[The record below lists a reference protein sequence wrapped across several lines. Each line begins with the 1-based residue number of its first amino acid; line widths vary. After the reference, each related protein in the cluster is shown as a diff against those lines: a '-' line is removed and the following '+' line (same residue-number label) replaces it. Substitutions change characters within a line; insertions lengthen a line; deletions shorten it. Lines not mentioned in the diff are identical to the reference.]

1 MVHVSVYG
9 AATETVTLTDAKGKA
24 FSVETDAGG
33 YGGVLEIPVGA
44 YTIAGSYTNF
54 SKTVAVDKL
63 TTRVDAMPD
72 GVIVYWYGYMP
83 HEPTKQAWSPSHET
97 RNGKIPEWEFN
108 ERSIHVWQ
116 GINGYDYCGS
126 MWFDNVETAG
136 GVPVIWTSG
145 KASTQSMAHVHFS
158 IANDITGN
166 LFPTISTHS
175 FSNEDKNVK
184 LQRVDAGTYDLAV
197 SVRSYGWNGSGDTHV
212 YALYIEPQEESPL
225 RSEKQGIAIGNTYRY
240 ANSLIAGD
248 WVKVSSLSFGSINY
262 VGQGT
267 EDYNAMM
274 IPVQAF
280 DYSGT
285 FLKLQLAL
293 YLWTSNKSNHTFRW
307 AVTTS
312 TANAKA
318 YKLGAG
324 DVTDEYQLAAGSFT
338 PPYSDAYQWHSF
350 ELTGCT
356 VESGTPF
363 YIYLWRDNTTYGNI
377 HVMESAVVTLEYEKD

>member
-9 AATETVTLTDAKGKA
+9 AATETVTLTNTKGKA
-24 FSVETDAGG
+24 YSVETDAGG
-33 YGGVLEIPVGA
+33 YGGVIEIPVGA

-83 HEPTKQAWSPSHET
+83 YEPRKAALSPSHET
-97 RNGKIPEWEFN
+97 RNGRNPEMEIH

-116 GINGYDYCGS
+116 AGASGSYCGS
-126 MWFDNVETAG
+126 IIFDNINTVG
-136 GVPVIWTSG
+136 GAPVLLSSG
-145 KASTQSMAHVHFS
+145 KTSANSLARVHFS
-158 IANDITGN
+158 IAEDITGN
-166 LFPTISTHS
+166 QFPTVGTYSLGV
-175 FSNEDKNVK
+175 EDTEVK
-184 LQRVDAGTYDLAV
+184 LDRVDAGTYDIAI
-197 SVRSYGWNGSGDTHV
+197 SVRNDVWNGNGDTNV
-212 YALYIEPQEESPL
+212 YAIYIEPQEESPL

-293 YLWTSNKSNHTFRW
+293 YLWTSDKSNHTFRW

-312 TANAKA
+312 TANAEA

-338 PPYSDAYQWHSF
+338 PPYSDAYQWHAF
-350 ELTGCT
+350 ELTDCT

-377 HVMESAVVTLEYEKD
+377 HVMDSAVVTLEYAKE

>member
-33 YGGVLEIPVGA
+33 YGGVLEIPVGT

-72 GVIVYWYGYMP
+72 GTIVYWYGYMP
-83 HEPTKQAWSPSHET
+83 YAPEAISWVHSGESNNDKKPTIT
-97 RNGKIPEWEFN
+97 DNGTYLTVTQPGV
-108 ERSIHVWQ
+108 S
-116 GINGYDYCGS
+116 GTYCGT
-126 MWFDNVETAG
+126 MKFDNVATNR
-136 GVPVIWTSG
+136 GVPTLISSG
-145 KASTQSMAHVHFS
+145 KKVSDSLVRCYFT
-158 IANDITGN
+158 IAEDITKDQ
-166 LFPTISTHS
+166 FPHIEAYKMDYQE
-175 FSNEDKNVK
+175 SNVQ
-184 LQRVDAGTYDLAV
+184 LGVVDAGTYDIAV
-197 SVRSYGWNGSGDTHV
+197 EVRNNVWTPGEVDV
-212 YALYIEPQEESPL
+212 YAIYFEPQEESPL

-293 YLWTSNKSNHTFRW
+293 YLWTSYKSNHTFRW

-312 TANAKA
+312 TANAEA

-350 ELTGCT
+350 ELAGCT

-363 YIYLWRDNTTYGNI
+363 YIYLWRDNTNYGNI
-377 HVMESAVVTLEYEKD
+377 HVMDSAVVTLEYEKD